1 MTGLSEADCLRIAST
16 FPNLKSLVLG
26 GNLGQLRNAG
36 MLSRLGRLRDLL
48 ISGLFGM
55 TKADCLLPIEVPN
68 LEYLYLDSVPHEY
81 ASAMRSRWRTEAA
94 NGTSVSITK
103 ARKPEWVQENL
114 ENPLRDWDGREHIS
128 SGRFKKAVAQ
138 FKKTRSEV
146 LAALSGE
153 SDESTLGRL
162 EDVGHDYASAFNRL
176 DGRSPF
182 IETEER
188 EELFDAL
195 DKVMAESEL
204 ELGRSLAA
212 ERLALLSGVDA
223 ARDW

>member
-16 FPNLKSLVLG
+16 FPNLRSLILG

-36 MLSRLGRLRDLL
+36 MLNRLGRLRDLL
-48 ISGLFGM
+48 ISDLFGM

-81 ASAMRSRWRTEAA
+81 ASAMRSRWRSEAA

-128 SGRFKKAVAQ
+128 SDRFKKAVTQ
-138 FKKTRSEV
+138 FKKTRREV
-146 LAALSGE
+146 LAARSVKSE
-153 SDESTLGRL
+153 EPTLGRM
-162 EDVGHDYASAFNRL
+162 EDVGRDYASAFNRL

-188 EELFDAL
+188 EELFAAL

-204 ELGRSLAA
+204 EFGRSLAA
-212 ERLALLSGVDA
+212 ERLALLSGVED